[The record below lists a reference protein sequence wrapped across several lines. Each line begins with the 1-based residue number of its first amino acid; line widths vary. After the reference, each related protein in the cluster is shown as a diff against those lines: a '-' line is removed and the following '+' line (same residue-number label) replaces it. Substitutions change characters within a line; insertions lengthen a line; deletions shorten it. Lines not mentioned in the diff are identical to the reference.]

1 MQTEG
6 RHSELANQSSPFWQ
20 VETFQVETVCVFV
33 KFIYKNICCAMQANT
48 CILVCYTA
56 YVYFD
61 WYLETT
67 DTVFSIAILLSSL
80 SHVSRWRTL
89 FSDENPRILY
99 SQLLSHSCNWPC
111 CHILEMCTLL
121 SAVLT
126 GSWRKGR
133 MYLLSTVQWWIKTGR
148 GQFVTFSGWGHCFD
162 GDTVCCM
169 MDPSPWKPVETVLG
183 RKLRK
188 NCLIPVH
195 LENNRLSGSS
205 SVQA

>member
-1 MQTEG
+1 MPCKQT
-6 RHSELANQSSPFWQ
+6 HVYWYVTLHM
-20 VETFQVETVCVFV
+20 
-33 KFIYKNICCAMQANT
+33 FI
-48 CILVCYTA
+48 L
-56 YVYFD
+56 
-61 WYLETT
+61 T
-67 DTVFSIAILLSSL
+67 DIWKQQILSSL
-80 SHVSRWRTL
+80 LPFCFHHYLMFPDDEHCFRT
-89 FSDENPRILY
+89 RILY

-121 SAVLT
+121 SAVQT